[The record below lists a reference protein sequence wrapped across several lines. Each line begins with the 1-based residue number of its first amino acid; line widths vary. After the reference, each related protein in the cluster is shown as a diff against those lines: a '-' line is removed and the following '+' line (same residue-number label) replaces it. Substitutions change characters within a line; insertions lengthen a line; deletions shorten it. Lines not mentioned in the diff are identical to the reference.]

1 MNMTLLL
8 PFPLRRRLEVELTRA
23 ARNEIGGI
31 LMGRDLGGGTF
42 RIEEVQVQPH
52 GGNLTFFLRQ
62 VQAFLAPL
70 ERFFDRTGH
79 LYTEYNYLG
88 EWHSHP
94 SFALVPSTYD
104 QASMREIVE
113 DPEVGATFAVLLIV
127 KLGSDGKLLARAY
140 TFIPNCPYMEIPLRR
155 EEYDEA
161 SHVYR

>member
-1 MNMTLLL
+1 MDMNLLL
-8 PFPLRRRLEVELTRA
+8 PTVLRRRLETELAKA

-42 RIEEVQVQPH
+42 RIEELQVQPH
-52 GGNLTFFLRQ
+52 GGSLAFFLRQ

-79 LYTEYNYLG
+79 RYTEYNYLG

-94 SFALVPSTYD
+94 SFALVPSARD

-113 DPEVGATFAVLLIV
+113 DPEVGATFAVLLIM
-127 KLGSDGKLLARAY
+127 KLGRDGRLEARAF
-140 TFIPNCPYMEIPLRR
+140 TFMPNGFCSEVPLLQ
-155 EEYDEA
+155 E
-161 SHVYR
+161 VYE

>member
-1 MNMTLLL
+1 MTLLL
-8 PFPLRRRLEVELTRA
+8 PTALRQRLETELAKA

-42 RIEEVQVQPH
+42 RIEELQVQPH
-52 GGNLTFFLRQ
+52 GGSLAFFLRQ

-79 LYTEYNYLG
+79 RYTEYNYLG

-94 SFALVPSTYD
+94 SFALVPSARD

-127 KLGSDGKLLARAY
+127 KLSKDGELAARVY
-140 TFIPNCPYMEIPLRR
+140 TFMPNHPYVEVPLRR
-155 EEYDEA
+155 EEHGEA